1 MSLKFIEE
9 TEMKD
14 LEDLE
19 FLGINEISLRKCANG
34 ERLIFILYEVGI
46 EKKIVKGTAKGESE
60 R

>member
-34 ERLIFILYEVGI
+34 ERLIFTLYEVGI
-46 EKKIVKGTAKGESE
+46 EKKIV
-60 R
+60 